1 VFLRDLL
8 IGLSFL
14 LLSACGFSSP
24 EPTASLIPPTSS
36 LQQISPSQ
44 GPLPTLTQVEIEP
57 TSPTKTQTPGI
68 PTVETPK
75 INITQPSTEVARR
88 TEFPDPQEYRWE
100 FVANGLSSPVGLAN
114 APDGSGRLFVIEQE
128 GFIRIVD
135 DGQLFPEPFL
145 DLRAKVGSQ
154 ANEQGLLGLAFHPRY
169 IENGYLFVNYTDKN
183 GDTVIARFTVSS
195 DDPNRA
201 DPESEKRLMLIKQ
214 PYGNHNGG
222 AVAFGMDGLLYLGLG
237 DGGSANDPQGNAQST
252 NTHLGKILRI
262 DINEGEYYAIP
273 PNNPFVNG
281 GGLPEIWAYGLRNPW
296 RFSFDRLTGDMYIG
310 DVGQNTW
317 EEINFSPVS
326 APPGANFG
334 WDYREGTHTFEGT
347 PPDGLNLIDPVVE
360 YDHSQGCSV
369 TGGVVYRGQNL
380 PTWQGIYLYG
390 DFCSGK
396 IWGLT
401 RIQDGSWS
409 SKLMFET
416 GANITSFGEDEAG
429 EVYLVV
435 REGGIY
441 KLTD

>member
-1 VFLRDLL
+1 
-8 IGLSFL
+8 
-14 LLSACGFSSP
+14 
-24 EPTASLIPPTSS
+24 
-36 LQQISPSQ
+36 
-44 GPLPTLTQVEIEP
+44 
-57 TSPTKTQTPGI
+57 
-68 PTVETPK
+68 
-75 INITQPSTEVARR
+75 
-88 TEFPDPQEYRWE
+88 
-100 FVANGLSSPVGLAN
+100 
-114 APDGSGRLFVIEQE
+114 
-128 GFIRIVD
+128 
-135 DGQLFPEPFL
+135 
-145 DLRAKVGSQ
+145 
-154 ANEQGLLGLAFHPRY
+154 
-169 IENGYLFVNYTDKN
+169 
-183 GDTVIARFTVSS
+183 
-195 DDPNRA
+195 
-201 DPESEKRLMLIKQ
+201 
-214 PYGNHNGG
+214 
-222 AVAFGMDGLLYLGLG
+222 
-237 DGGSANDPQGNAQST
+237 
-252 NTHLGKILRI
+252 
-262 DINEGEYYAIP
+262 
-273 PNNPFVNG
+273 
-281 GGLPEIWAYGLRNPW
+281 
-296 RFSFDRLTGDMYIG
+296 MYIG